1 MSTIAQVVIVGRVNV
16 GKSTLFNR
24 LSQRVKSITL
34 DFEGV
39 TRDYLK
45 EEIAWRDS
53 RFDLIDSGGIH
64 LRKSQDPLFERIR
77 TQVLQLVQDADVI
90 MFMVDGTVGVLQE
103 DHELSRYIHKLNK
116 PSVLVINKM
125 DSKRAQE
132 QEFEFDRLGF
142 EHQMGISAEH
152 GKNIPDLLDL
162 LVTLIPKK
170 VTHKPQKK
178 SNFRVMFLGKPNV
191 GKSSLMNALLEEER
205 ALVSDVPGTTR
216 EAFSEQITFYKE
228 VIGITDTPGI
238 RRQSSVKGELEPLM
252 VKSAFQAL
260 RSSHIVMLL
269 IDGSSD
275 TLVDQELKLA
285 FYVYQEKFKSLI
297 LLINKDDLVTEQSKA
312 SLERSMEYYKHLID
326 KIPVLH
332 ISCKTGKNIGR
343 VLPLVQKVWEHTS
356 QKFDP
361 AALQRTCIEG
371 LMKKPLYAK
380 QKPLILYKVRQV
392 HVAPITIEFVVNES
406 RWFGP
411 SQLSFFDN
419 LLRSE
424 YDMVGVP
431 IKFIV
436 KKRKEVLNA

>member
-1 MSTIAQVVIVGRVNV
+1 MSHKAQVVIVGRVNV

-24 LSQRVKSITL
+24 LSSRVKSITL
-34 DFEGV
+34 DYEGV

-45 EEIAWRDS
+45 EEVEWRDS

-64 LRKSQDPLFERIR
+64 LRKSQDALFERVR
-77 TQVLQLVQDADVI
+77 KQVLQLVEEADVI
-90 MFMVDGTVGVLQE
+90 VFMVDGTVGVLQE
-103 DHELSRYIHKLNK
+103 DRELARYIHKLAK
-116 PSVLVINKM
+116 PSLLVINKM

-132 QEFEFDRLGF
+132 QEFEFERLGF
-142 EHQMGISAEH
+142 EHRVGISAEH
-152 GKNIPDLLDL
+152 GKGIPDFLDKITELL
-162 LVTLIPKK
+162 PKE
-170 VTHKPQKK
+170 VSHKPEKK
-178 SNFRVMFLGKPNV
+178 ATFRVMLMGKPNV
-191 GKSSLMNALLEEER
+191 GKSSLMNALLEDER
-205 ALVSDVPGTTR
+205 ALVSDIPGTTR
-216 EAFSEQITFYKE
+216 EAFSEKITFYKE

-238 RRQSSVKGELEPLM
+238 RRQSSVTGELEPLM
-252 VKSAFQAL
+252 VKSAFNAM
-260 RSSHIVMLL
+260 RSSHIILLL

-285 FYVYQEKFKSLI
+285 FYTYQEQFKSLI

-312 SLERSMEYYKHLID
+312 SFERSMEYYKHLMD
-326 KIPVLH
+326 KIPILH

-343 VLPLVQKVWEHTS
+343 VLPLIQKVWERTS
-356 QKFDP
+356 QRFDP
-361 AALQRTCIEG
+361 AALHRLCVDG
-371 LMKKPLYAK
+371 LKKKPLYAK
-380 QKPLILYKVRQV
+380 QKPLILYKVKQV

-419 LLRSE
+419 LIRSE

-436 KKRKEVLNA
+436 KKRKEVLGL